1 MGQSLCSFQLL
12 PCGLLPDTSEAF
24 VHSKTG
30 LTVSDSH
37 LSKSNSS
44 MFTWCSVPWNDDSIL
59 VVLKLEGEGV
69 LLGVLSGRNASAGLR
84 LLNVLHKLKVHI

>member
-1 MGQSLCSFQLL
+1 
-12 PCGLLPDTSEAF
+12 
-24 VHSKTG
+24 
-30 LTVSDSH
+30 
-37 LSKSNSS
+37 